1 MWCEKGMIIIKARSA
16 LSIPQNT
23 KQVVVPK
30 TEGNTWKIEK
40 YCTNCGMINHNVE
53 ICKKKE

>member
-23 KQVVVPK
+23 KHVVVPK
-30 TEGNTWKIEK
+30 T
-40 YCTNCGMINHNVE
+40 
-53 ICKKKE
+53 